1 MSYADSLKKMT
12 DLSSQLNTSL
22 HTNKH
27 SRTISVDPLAVDNN
41 NTSLMVVIENIPHD
55 VNNMDTLKLIFNFLK
70 LNINT
75 IINAK
80 FKNRNAIITLNSLF
94 SKDQLLFS
102 TSLLINSKFNYLFIH
117 PILSSDD
124 MYFKKIAYHAIKNNL
139 ITGYKCVFNRRNKKF
154 ELRYILTNDASNK
167 INWSIN
173 PFIPS
178 SDMFITWEKSF
189 DHYINGLKDNN
200 SSSSIY
206 RYKDIRSSTNSLPS
220 NSIPSNSILSNATPT
235 TSSISNSMSSE

>member
-1 MSYADSLKKMT
+1 
-12 DLSSQLNTSL
+12 
-22 HTNKH
+22 
-27 SRTISVDPLAVDNN
+27 
-41 NTSLMVVIENIPHD
+41 
-55 VNNMDTLKLIFNFLK
+55 
-70 LNINT
+70 
-75 IINAK
+75 
-80 FKNRNAIITLNSLF
+80 
-94 SKDQLLFS
+94 
-102 TSLLINSKFNYLFIH
+102 
-117 PILSSDD
+117 

-139 ITGYKCVFNRRNKKF
+139 ITGYKCVFNRRNNKF

-235 TSSISNSMSSE
+235 TSSISNSISSE